1 MRKINIKQFRVA
13 RRSLSRDI
21 NRQIALNLVR
31 TYQPIS
37 RAELARRMKTTRGIV
52 GVLVNE
58 LINEDLIYE
67 GSAGEAPR
75 GRKPISLHVRTRD
88 RLVVAADVRASR
100 IEIMLCDFSCGE
112 IAFEVTPPVVSP
124 SEFLRQFPERVRALL
139 KKHGAAAQ
147 CEGIGIVIPGMVDR
161 ETGRII
167 SAPPLGWRDIEIRE
181 PIARATGLPVS
192 VESAAKACA
201 LAQMW
206 LSSSDAPDSHNFVF
220 VSISD
225 GVAAG
230 QVVGGELIRGHNQIA
245 GEYGHMPMS
254 LDDGP
259 LCACGAR
266 GCWMTYISNM
276 ATVARY
282 ESLRRRATPEQS
294 PLTVPD
300 IIARARAGD
309 EAAMTAIQKTARYLG
324 LGLVTIIHGTDPTC
338 VYVGGEL
345 TEAWDLI
352 EPTMRKAFVER
363 ALTERVART
372 IIQPSSV
379 AHPRLR
385 GAAVLIAAPTFAA
398 PLVA

>member
-1 MRKINIKQFRVA
+1 MRKINVNQFRVA
-13 RRSLSRDI
+13 RRSVSRDI

-37 RAELARRMKTTRGIV
+37 RAELARRMNTTRGIV
-52 GVLVNE
+52 GVLIDE
-58 LINEDLIYE
+58 LIHEDLVYE
-67 GSAGEAPR
+67 GPARNTPR

-100 IEIMLCDFSCGE
+100 MEIMLCDFSCHE
-112 IAFEVTPPVVSP
+112 IELEVAAPVVSP
-124 SEFLRQFPERVRALL
+124 IEFVRLFPERVRDLL
-139 KKHGAAAQ
+139 KKHDAAGR
-147 CEGIGIVIPGMVDR
+147 CEGVGVVIPGMVDR

-181 PIARATGLPVS
+181 PIAIATGLPVS

-206 LSSSDAPDSHNFVF
+206 LSSSDAPDSNNFVF

-230 QVVGGELIRGHNQIA
+230 QVVGGELVRGHNQIA
-245 GEYGHMPMS
+245 GEFGHMPMS
-254 LDDGP
+254 LDEGP

-266 GCWMTYISNM
+266 GCWMTYVSNM

-282 ESLRRRATPEQS
+282 ESYRNAITPQEP
-294 PLTVPD
+294 PLTVTD
-300 IIARARAGD
+300 VIARARLGD

-352 EPTMRKAFVER
+352 EPTMRKAFSER
-363 ALTERVART
+363 ALTEKVAQT
-372 IIQPSSV
+372 IIQPSKV

-385 GAAVLIAAPTFAA
+385 GAAALIAAPTFAA
-398 PLVA
+398 PLLA